1 MGQSWS
7 MQFSAGQ
14 KIGSD
19 LWISVSLASKKK
31 EREKERKKERN
42 ARLLRWSSTL
52 RTFSPA
58 FVRFP
63 FFFSFLFFFFFFSFF
78 FFCSWGREKSLQQK
92 GKLSAEVA
100 ALTLQ
105 KKKKKRKESPRYG
118 LYVFIDVL
126 FTQSRIFGSYCRCRN
141 TWWVIH
147 LFSSPLF
154 LSSFFAFATCKE
166 KCTFKSQNVGK

>member
-78 FFCSWGREKSLQQK
+78 FFLFMRKEKKFTTERKTQRWS
-92 GKLSAEVA
+92 GSSH
-100 ALTLQ
+100 TT
-105 KKKKKRKESPRYG
+105 KKKKEKKRKPSLWIVCIYWCAFHSVTYFWIILSLQKHMVSYP
-118 LYVFIDVL
+118 FIL
-126 FTQSRIFGSYCRCRN
+126 LPSF
-141 TWWVIH
+141 
-147 LFSSPLF
+147 
-154 LSSFFAFATCKE
+154 SFFFLCF
-166 KCTFKSQNVGK
+166 CNM

>member
-31 EREKERKKERN
+31 KRKRN

-58 FVRFP
+58 FVRFS
-63 FFFSFLFFFFFFSFF
+63 FFFSFLFFSFF
-78 FFCSWGREKSLQQK
+78 LFRRKERSLQQK
-92 GKLSAEVA
+92 GKLCAEVA
-100 ALTLQ
+100 ALTLR
-105 KKKKKRKESPRYG
+105 KKKALAMDCMYLLMCFS
-118 LYVFIDVL
+118 LSQVFLDHIL
-126 FTQSRIFGSYCRCRN
+126 AAETHGELSIY
-141 TWWVIH
+141 
-147 LFSSPLF
+147 LPPPLSF
-154 LSSFFAFATCKE
+154 FFAFATCIE
-166 KCTFKSQNVGK
+166 KCTFKSNVGK

>member
-31 EREKERKKERN
+31 KRKRN

-58 FVRFP
+58 FVRFS
-63 FFFSFLFFFFFFSFF
+63 FFFSFLFFSFF
-78 FFCSWGREKSLQQK
+78 LFRRKERSLQQK
-92 GKLSAEVA
+92 GKLCAEVA
-100 ALTLQ
+100 ALTLR
-105 KKKKKRKESPRYG
+105 KKKSPRYG

-126 FTQSRIFGSYCRCRN
+126 FTQSSIFGSYSRCRN

-147 LFSSPLF
+147 LFTSP
-154 LSSFFAFATCKE
+154 SFFFLCF
-166 KCTFKSQNVGK
+166 CNVYRKMHI